1 MKHALLVFLLI
12 ASVATA
18 GCVKKNTARTRAKDR
33 AEKQEETASGVDIDM
48 DLAQQI
54 LWPKSYDVK
63 ISRDPFEPLSGMP
76 VTVITPSGSTEIAP
90 ATLKVVGI
98 LCKQEGS
105 VALLESSE
113 GPQVLRQGDKIGQCI
128 IKKIE
133 TKQVT
138 IEENG
143 KEFILELGEEE

>member
-1 MKHALLVFLLI
+1 MKYALLILALVFSI
-12 ASVATA
+12 STE
-18 GCVKKNTARTRAKDR
+18 GCVKKTRGRARAKDL
-33 AEKQEETASGVDIDM
+33 AEKKEETAPVINMDL

-54 LWPKSYDVK
+54 LWPKPYEVK
-63 ISRDPFEPLSGMP
+63 ITRDPFEPLTGMP
-76 VTVITPSGSTEIAP
+76 VTVITPSGSAEIAP
-90 ATLKVVGI
+90 TALKVVGI

-113 GPQVLRQGDKIGQCI
+113 GPQVLRQGDKIGQCM

-138 IEENG
+138 LEENG
-143 KEFILELGEEE
+143 KEFILELGEDE